1 MPRDYR
7 EYDEMEARRRKRAER
22 RKQEMLRQRKLRLR
36 LILAAAVFLACI
48 LLIVLVTRGIT
59 GTPGSEPG
67 IQAEQTQPP
76 TQERATMPPST
87 PTTTIHIKAAGDLN
101 VTDKVVSA
109 GKTTFGDEYYDFT
122 QAFLDVAPLLADA
135 DLTLMNFEGNLVG
148 PPYGT
153 ETASAPQQLMEA
165 LNKIG
170 VDILQMANSFSTYN
184 GIIGLNQTL
193 TNIRAAGIEPVGAF
207 SSPEE
212 FRRAKGY
219 TICEVQGI
227 KVAVV
232 AFTKGMGG
240 LGLPEGSE
248 ECVNKLYVDYD
259 TEYKDVDEDG
269 IRSILRAAAS
279 EKPDI
284 TVAMLH
290 WGAEYNDT
298 IFKTQNEIANL
309 MMKEGV
315 DIILGTHS
323 HMVHEITFD
332 KDKSTLIAYS
342 LGDFFGDAVKGGT
355 MYSIILDIQITKDNE
370 LGTTKI
376 DGFTATPI
384 FILNEEQS
392 NGQRRVVRIEEAM
405 AAYEVNFVDKVTPG
419 AIESMAHSLERIE
432 ARLDPEAWEA
442 KQKAQQEAQQ
452 EEAG

>member
-1 MPRDYR
+1 MER
-7 EYDEMEARRRKRAER
+7 DEMERRRRKRAAWKKQQKIR
-22 RKQEMLRQRKLRLR
+22 RRQLRIRLV
-36 LILAAAVFLACI
+36 LAAVI
-48 LLIVLVTRGIT
+48 LLGCVLLITVVTRGKTGAQDGGDQT
-59 GTPGSEPG
+59 GTS
-67 IQAEQTQPP
+67 AATQPP

-87 PTTTIHIKAAGDLN
+87 PTTTIHIRAAGDLN
-101 VTDKVVSA
+101 ITDKVVAA
-109 GKTTFGDEYYDFT
+109 GKTTFGDEYFDYSR
-122 QAFLDVAPLLADA
+122 AFLDVAPLLSNA

-153 ETASAPQQLMEA
+153 ETASAPQQLVEA
-165 LNKIG
+165 LNSIG

-193 TNIRAAGIEPVGAF
+193 NNIRAAGIEPVGAF
-207 SSPEE
+207 STPEE
-212 FRRAKGY
+212 FRKAKGY

-284 TVAMLH
+284 TIAMLH

-298 IFKTQNEIANL
+298 IFKTQKEIAAL
-309 MMKEGV
+309 MFKEGV
-315 DIILGTHS
+315 DIILGTHP

-332 KDKSTLIAYS
+332 REAGTLIAYS

-355 MYSIILDIQITKDNE
+355 MYSIILDIQITRDNE
-370 LGTTKI
+370 MGTTKI

-384 FILNEEQS
+384 FTLTEEQS
-392 NGQRRVVRIEEAM
+392 HGQRRVVRIEEAV
-405 AAYEVNFVDKVTPG
+405 AAYEVNFVDRVTKE
-419 AIESMAHSLERIE
+419 ALESMQNSLERIE
-432 ARLDPEAWEA
+432 ARLDPVAWAE
-442 KQKAQQEAQQ
+442 KQKAA
-452 EEAG
+452 EEAAKQAQANP

>member
-7 EYDEMEARRRKRAER
+7 EYDEMEERRRKRAAR
-22 RKQEMLRQRKLRLR
+22 KKQEMLRQRQLRMR
-36 LILAAAVFLACI
+36 LILAAVI
-48 LLIVLVTRGIT
+48 LISCVVLIALVVRGKT
-59 GTPGSEPG
+59 GTVGLDPDTQMEV
-67 IQAEQTQPP
+67 TQPP

-87 PTTTIHIKAAGDLN
+87 PTTTIHIRAAGDLN
-101 VTDKVVSA
+101 VTDKVVAA
-109 GKTTFGDEYYDFT
+109 GKTNFGDEYYDYSR
-122 QAFLDVAPLLADA
+122 AFLDVAPLLADA

-153 ETASAPQQLMEA
+153 QTASAPQQLVEA
-165 LNKIG
+165 LDKIG

-193 TNIRAAGIEPVGAF
+193 TNIRAAGIEPVGAY
-207 SSPEE
+207 SSHEE
-212 FRRAKGY
+212 FRKAKGY

-232 AFTKGMGG
+232 AFTKGVGG

-248 ECVNKLYVDYD
+248 NCVNKLYVDYD
-259 TEYKDVDEDG
+259 SEYKDVDEEG

-284 TVAMLH
+284 TIAMLH

-298 IFKTQNEIANL
+298 IFKTQNEIASL
-309 MMKEGV
+309 MIKEGV
-315 DIILGTHS
+315 DVILGTHS
-323 HMVHEITFD
+323 HMVHEIKFD
-332 KDKSTLIAYS
+332 KEAGTLIAYS

-370 LGTTKI
+370 MGTTKI

-384 FILNEEQS
+384 FILTEEQG
-392 NGQRRVVRIEEAM
+392 NGQRRVVRIEEAI
-405 AAYEVNFVDKVTPG
+405 AAYEVNFVDKVT
-419 AIESMAHSLERIE
+419 ASALESMNHSLERIE
-432 ARLDPEAWEA
+432 ARLDPEAWEE
-442 KQKAQQEAQQ
+442 KQKQEAQQ
-452 EEAG
+452 NNAG